1 MQRRVFLK
9 SGAFALVTMGLSPS
23 FLRRTVFAADLQR
36 ATHKG
41 KILICLFQRG
51 AADALNIVV
60 PHGEAA
66 YYALRPNIGIARP
79 RSGSPDSAIDL
90 DGFFGLHPSLA
101 PLKPLWDRGLLA
113 PVHAVGSPS
122 STRSHFD
129 AQDYMESG
137 TPDVKGTP
145 DGWLNRYLAA
155 HGTCA
160 ECALGVGQKHA
171 STAAPARTS
180 VNASGP
186 DASDGAGTSAGT
198 GGRPA
203 ESPFRAVALSQQ
215 TPRILEGPAPSVAMS
230 SLDDFT
236 IRATGTDVERLE
248 ALYRTGS
255 ADLIHGAGSETF
267 DAVKMLRAADPQ
279 RYAPENGA
287 EYPRSPFGRS
297 LLQIAQL
304 IKADVGLEIAFAD
317 VGGWDTHVNQGGA
330 TGQLAN
336 RLRDF
341 SSAIAALVTDLGDRM
356 DDVVILTMSE
366 FGRMAK
372 QNGNGG
378 TDHGHAGA
386 LFVIGGSVHGHKVH
400 GQWPGLAPEQLYQ
413 GRDLA
418 LTTDFRS
425 VFAEVITS
433 HLGAPNVEKV
443 FPGFDVPA
451 AKWVGVV

>member
-9 SGAFALVTMGLSPS
+9 SGALSLVTMGLSPS
-23 FLRRTVFAADLQR
+23 FLKRIVYAQGLPAPQ
-36 ATHKG
+36 KG
-41 KILICLFQRG
+41 KVLICLFQRG

-60 PHGEAA
+60 PHGDAH
-66 YYALRPNIGIARP
+66 YYALRPSIAIARP
-79 RSGSPDSAIDL
+79 GAPGGAIDL
-90 DGFFGLHPSLA
+90 DGFFGLHPAMS

-145 DGWLNRYLAA
+145 DGWLNRFLATK
-155 HGTCA
+155 GTCD
-160 ECALGVGQKHA
+160 ECKV
-171 STAAPARTS
+171 PA
-180 VNASGP
+180 
-186 DASDGAGTSAGT
+186 
-198 GGRPA
+198 
-203 ESPFRAVALSQQ
+203 SPFRAVAFAQQ
-215 TPRILEGPAPSVAMS
+215 TPRSMEGPAPTIAMS

-236 IRATGTDVERLE
+236 IRATGSDVQRLE

-255 ADLIHGAGSETF
+255 ADLIHGAGAETF
-267 DAVKMLRAADPQ
+267 DAVRMLKAANPQ
-279 RYAPENGA
+279 RYAA
-287 EYPRSPFGRS
+287 EHDAQYPRSPFGQNLR
-297 LLQIAQL
+297 QIAQL
-304 IKADVGLEIAFAD
+304 VKADVGLEIAFAD

-336 RLRDF
+336 RLGDF
-341 SSAIAALVTDLGDRM
+341 AQSIAALVTDLGDRM
-356 DDVVILTMSE
+356 DDVVIMTMSE

-386 LFVIGGSVHGHKVH
+386 LFVIGGHVQGHKVH
-400 GQWPGLAPEQLYQ
+400 GEWPGLAPEQLNE

-418 LTTDFRS
+418 LTTDFRA
-425 VFAEVITS
+425 VFSEVARK
-433 HLGAPNVEKV
+433 HLGASRGDAL
-443 FPGFDVPA
+443 FPGFTGTVA
-451 AKWVGVV
+451 SGVM